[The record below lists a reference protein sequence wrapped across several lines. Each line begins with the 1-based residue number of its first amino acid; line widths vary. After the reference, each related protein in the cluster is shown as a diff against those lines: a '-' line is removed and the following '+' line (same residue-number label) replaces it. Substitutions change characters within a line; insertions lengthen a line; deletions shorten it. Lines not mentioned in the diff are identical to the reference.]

1 MLKKVWEKI
10 DQWVFLVLGFAV
22 LVGLI
27 KFVLWV
33 EPIVRSKWILN
44 KLLGWMF

>member
-1 MLKKVWEKI
+1 MLKKLWEKV
-10 DQWVFLVLGFAV
+10 DQWVVLVLGFGV

-27 KFVLWV
+27 KFVLWA
-33 EPIVRSKWILN
+33 EPLVRSKWILS

>member
-1 MLKKVWEKI
+1 MLKKVWEKV
-10 DQWVFLVLGFAV
+10 DQWVVLLLGFAA

-27 KFVLWV
+27 KFVLWA